1 MALVAITGG
10 CGYVGSHVAKAFK
23 EKGFETLVVDRNAAK
38 NPHTHKYVDILV
50 EDNFFSRAFFDAL
63 DWHRPC
69 LLYTSP
75 SPRDREKSR
84 MPSSA

>member
-38 NPHTHKYVDILV
+38 NPHTHKYVDIPV
-50 EDNFFSRAFFDAL
+50 S
-63 DWHRPC
+63 
-69 LLYTSP
+69 YTHLTLP
-75 SPRDREKSR
+75 TTPYV
-84 MPSSA
+84 

>member
-38 NPHTHKYVDILV
+38 NPHTHSQIC
-50 EDNFFSRAFFDAL
+50 R
-63 DWHRPC
+63 
-69 LLYTSP
+69 YTC
-75 SPRDREKSR
+75 RR
-84 MPSSA
+84 